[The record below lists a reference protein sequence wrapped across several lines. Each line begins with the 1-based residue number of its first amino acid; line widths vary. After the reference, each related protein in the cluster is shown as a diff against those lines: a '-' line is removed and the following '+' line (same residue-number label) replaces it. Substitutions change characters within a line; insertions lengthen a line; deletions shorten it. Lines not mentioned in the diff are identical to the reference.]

1 MATRSTIWMKNDDG
15 SFDGIY
21 CHWDGYLENNG
32 KILVEHYQD
41 KEKVEKL
48 IELGAISSLDAE
60 VDCPDG
66 HSFDHP
72 VAGCVVAYHRDRDES
87 LCVYR
92 NIDKSK
98 LKQYMEEYNYFFI
111 DGEWKYICSNFN
123 LDVLVSVKDDLNK
136 KIS

>member
-48 IELGAISSLDAE
+48 MELGAISSLDME

-72 VAGCVVAYHRDRDES
+72 VAGCVVAYHRDRGERYINYGCMNFYDTHR
-87 LCVYR
+87 YF
-92 NIDKSK
+92 
-98 LKQYMEEYNYFFI
+98 EEYNYFFI
-111 DGEWKYICSNFN
+111 DGEWYYYSNN
-123 LDVLVSVKDDLNK
+123 ELLKVKDHIK